1 MSTDKLPDM
10 PRALRS
16 VRGAARLSYEFTVL
30 ILFAATAAFTTA
42 LVLEIQASATAY
54 IIGESHWSKGQQDA
68 VRELYRYAGRGDR
81 ADLETARQALSIP
94 LGDRDARLALERD
107 VPDLAAARE
116 GFLRGNNA
124 PDDVDRLVWMFRY
137 FRDMPYFSNAVD
149 IWRGADAEL
158 LELAAI
164 ADELEQGVAA
174 GDLGTAEAE
183 RIQDR
188 LIALDAR
195 LRPAKLAFSETLS
208 RGARALN
215 FLLVALSVLA
225 FIVFAWIALAV
236 LRSAQRRI
244 RQSESVHG
252 ATFHQA
258 VVGMLEMDAAGRLLE
273 VNDAFCRILGW
284 NADQLRGRSIAEL
297 VHPEELD
304 AASSDVSTWLGPTVE
319 QRFSHHDGTTRW
331 LRRTA
336 SEIATGGAD
345 EIRVLAIVEDVSEA
359 HELAS
364 EVSWQ
369 ATHDALT
376 GLVNR
381 REIERRL
388 GCTLASRREDTC
400 HALCFIDLDYFKLV
414 NDTCG
419 HAAGDRFLCEAAA
432 VLNSHMRGEDW
443 VGRLGGDEFAALLH
457 DTGIEDAERSAE
469 RLCRALAESVFTS
482 EGRSFAVTA
491 SIGIAVVNAATQSA
505 SDLLCAADRACYL
518 AKEEGRAC
526 VRTYRDSEET
536 IARRRTTMAWVGG
549 IRRAIE
555 EERVLLYAQRIQP
568 MSGNGLSYEVLV
580 RLSGPGGHISE
591 PADFLPAAET
601 YGEIATLD
609 RRIITMTLDALAANP
624 RHLAELD
631 LCHINVSAQSIAQ
644 PEFRRQIAQ
653 LLDRSPVPAQ
663 KLCFEITE
671 TAAIGNIV
679 HARAFIDEIRSRGCL
694 VALDDFGSGLS
705 SFAYIK
711 NLPVDIIKIDGIFVR
726 DLILNEIDPVLVRS
740 ICEVAHSLGK
750 AAIAECVE
758 SVRVH
763 ARLQELGAD
772 YVQGFAIHRPCP
784 LAELIAH
791 FDSEARMRIA
801 V

>member
-1 MSTDKLPDM
+1 VSTDKLPDM
-10 PRALRS
+10 PRARRY
-16 VRGAARLSYEFTVL
+16 VRGATRLSYEFTVL

-42 LVLEIQASATAY
+42 FVLEIQASATAY

-68 VRELYRYAGRGDR
+68 VRELYRYAGRGDP
-81 ADLETARQALSIP
+81 ADLKMARQALSIP

-107 VPDLAAARE
+107 VPDLAAARD

-124 PDDVDRLVWMFRY
+124 PGDVGRLIWMFRY
-137 FRDMPYFSNAVD
+137 FRDMPYFSTAVD
-149 IWRGADAEL
+149 IWRGTDAEL
-158 LELAAI
+158 AELAGI
-164 ADELEQGVAA
+164 ADELERSARS
-174 GDLGTAEAE
+174 DLGAVEIE
-183 RIQDR
+183 RFQDR

-195 LRPAKLAFSETLS
+195 LRPVKLAFSETLS

-215 FLLVALSVLA
+215 VLLVAMSVLA
-225 FIVFAWIALAV
+225 FIIFAWIAIVV

-258 VVGMLEMDAAGRLLE
+258 VVGMLEMDSGGRLLE

-284 NADQLRGRSIAEL
+284 NADQLRGRNIAEL
-297 VHPEELD
+297 VHPEDLD
-304 AASSDVSTWLGPTVE
+304 AASGDVSTWLGPTVE
-319 QRFSHHDGTTRW
+319 QRFSRHDGTTRW

-336 SEIATGGAD
+336 SEIATGSSD
-345 EIRVLAIVEDVSEA
+345 EVRVLAIVEDVSEA

-369 ATHDALT
+369 ATHDVLT

-388 GCTLASRREDTC
+388 GCTLASRRDGTR
-400 HALCFIDLDYFKLV
+400 HSLCFIDLDYFKLV

-419 HAAGDRFLCEAAA
+419 HAAGDRFLCEAAS
-432 VLNSHMRGEDW
+432 VLKSFMWGEDW

-457 DTGIEDAERSAE
+457 DTAIDDAERIAE
-469 RLCRALAESVFTS
+469 RLCRALAETVFIC

-491 SIGIAVVNAATQSA
+491 SIGIAEVNAATLNA

-518 AKEEGRAC
+518 VKEEGRNG
-526 VRTYRDSEET
+526 VRAYRDSDET

-555 EERVLLYAQRIQP
+555 EERVLLYAQRIQAV
-568 MSGNGLSYEVLV
+568 SGNGLSYEVLV
-580 RLSGPGGHISE
+580 RLRDPSGRIYE

-609 RRIITMTLDALAANP
+609 RRIITMTLNELAANP

-644 PEFRRQIAQ
+644 PEFRLQIGQ
-653 LLDRSPVPAQ
+653 LLDRSAVPAQ

-671 TAAIGNIV
+671 TAAIGNIA
-679 HARAFIDEIRSRGCL
+679 HARAFIDTMRSRGAL
-694 VALDDFGSGLS
+694 IALDDFGSGLS

-726 DLILNEIDPVLVRS
+726 DLIRNEIDPVLVRS

-763 ARLQELGAD
+763 ARLEELGAD

-784 LAELIAH
+784 LAELIAI
-791 FDSEARMRIA
+791 FDAEAHMRIA